1 MVVSLQLIVNLVIVV
16 LHIAIKQFIQF
27 LVVLF
32 MELGQVG
39 LLLHV
44 LRVLGG
50 YLLLAGHALVHSLH
64 VVILV
69 FKFLT

>member
-1 MVVSLQLIVNLVIVV
+1 MVIPLQLIVNLVIVV
-16 LHIAIKQFIQF
+16 LHITIKQVIQL

-32 MELGQVG
+32 MELGQIG

-44 LRVLGG
+44 LSVLGG
-50 YLLLAGHALVHSLH
+50 YLLLSGYALVHSLH

-69 FKFLT
+69 LEEW